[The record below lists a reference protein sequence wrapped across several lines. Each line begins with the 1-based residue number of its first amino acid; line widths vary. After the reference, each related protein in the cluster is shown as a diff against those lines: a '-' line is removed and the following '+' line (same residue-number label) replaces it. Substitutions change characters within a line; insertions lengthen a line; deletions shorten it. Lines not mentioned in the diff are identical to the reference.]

1 MDRCLGNHGL
11 NLKVLLVEDD
21 LDVAAG
27 IADYLEAHGLAV
39 DFAYDATQARARL
52 LESAFDLLVLDVNL
66 PGEDGL
72 SLCHELKR
80 EQDLRQPAIFLSARG
95 GLADKLRGFEAGAV
109 DYMVKP
115 FAPAELL
122 ARIRAIAIHT
132 NKVDGALLRVGAYRL
147 DPQRGL
153 LLRDELSLPL
163 HATGLAIL
171 MRLMQAHPG
180 TVSRQA
186 LCEGL
191 WGDEAPDSDPLRTHV
206 YHLRRAI
213 QERFGE
219 APIATVRG
227 LGYRFGVPE

>member
-1 MDRCLGNHGL
+1 MDTGLGDNNL
-11 NLKVLLVEDD
+11 KLKVLLVEDD

-27 IADYLEAHGLAV
+27 IADYLEAHGLMV
-39 DFAYDATQARARL
+39 DFAYDAPQARARL
-52 LESAFDLLVLDVNL
+52 LESAFDLLVFDVNL

-72 SLCHELKR
+72 TLCHELKR
-80 EQDLRQPAIFLSARG
+80 KQGLRQPAIFLTARG

-115 FAPAELL
+115 FEPAELL
-122 ARIRAIAIHT
+122 ARIRAIASHA
-132 NKVDGALLRVGAYRL
+132 NSADGALLRVAGYHL

-153 LLRDELSLPL
+153 LSKDGLSLPL
-163 HATGLAIL
+163 HATALAIL
-171 MRLMQAHPG
+171 VRLMRAHPG

-206 YHLRRAI
+206 YQLRRAM
-213 QERFGE
+213 QARFGE
-219 APIATVRG
+219 APIVTVRG
-227 LGYRFGVPE
+227 LGYRFGVRE